1 MQIPANLVK
10 ELRERTGAGFSDCRA
25 ALVEAAGDVE
35 KAINILRKKGQAA
48 AAKKAQREASE
59 GLVGHYIHAGGKIGV
74 IVEVNCESDFV
85 ARTPAYQQLCH
96 DIAMHIAALD
106 PRYLRREEVTPEM
119 LEKERDIYREQARAT
134 GKSEQV
140 VEKIVTGKASRA
152 QVIGFA
158 FEKYHYI
165 EAAFEHMG
173 IAAEVV
179 ARRYKR
185 IQEEKK
191 KMTSLVLIDG
201 GLGQL
206 HAAAEALESL
216 EIINQP
222 LAAIAKREDC
232 LLYTSPS
239 PRDLSTSRMPSSA

>member
-25 ALVEAAGDVE
+25 ALVEAAGDIE

-119 LEKERDIYREQARAT
+119 LEKERVGENIAVRRFVRFKVGEVSGAGGAT
-134 GKSEQV
+134 
-140 VEKIVTGKASRA
+140 VETV
-152 QVIGFA
+152 
-158 FEKYHYI
+158 
-165 EAAFEHMG
+165 
-173 IAAEVV
+173 
-179 ARRYKR
+179 
-185 IQEEKK
+185 
-191 KMTSLVLIDG
+191 
-201 GLGQL
+201 
-206 HAAAEALESL
+206 
-216 EIINQP
+216 
-222 LAAIAKREDC
+222 
-232 LLYTSPS
+232 
-239 PRDLSTSRMPSSA
+239 SA

>member
-1 MQIPANLVK
+1 MSTPPQATQIPANLVK

-25 ALVEAAGDVE
+25 ALVESAGDVE

-85 ARTPAYQQLCH
+85 ARTEAFQQLCH

-140 VEKIVTGKASRA
+140 VEKIVTGKM
-152 QVIGFA
+152 
-158 FEKYHYI
+158 EKFYEENCLYEQHYI
-165 EAAFEHMG
+165 
-173 IAAEVV
+173 
-179 ARRYKR
+179 R
-185 IQEEKK
+185 
-191 KMTSLVLIDG
+191 D
-201 GLGQL
+201 
-206 HAAAEALESL
+206 ESVTIK
-216 EIINQP
+216 EMINH
-222 LAAIAKREDC
+222 AIAKLGENISVRRFVRFKVGEISGA
-232 LLYTSPS
+232 TSA
-239 PRDLSTSRMPSSA
+239 TVEAA

>member
-1 MQIPANLVK
+1 MSTQPQAMQIPANLVK

-48 AAKKAQREASE
+48 AAKKAQREATE

-85 ARTPAYQQLCH
+85 ARTEAFQRLCH

-134 GKSEQV
+134 GKSDQV
-140 VEKIVTGKASRA
+140 VEKIVTGKM
-152 QVIGFA
+152 
-158 FEKYHYI
+158 EKFYEENCLYEQHYI
-165 EAAFEHMG
+165 KDESVTIKEMITQAITNLGENIAVRRFVRFKVGEVSGAAG
-173 IAAEVV
+173 
-179 ARRYKR
+179 
-185 IQEEKK
+185 
-191 KMTSLVLIDG
+191 
-201 GLGQL
+201 
-206 HAAAEALESL
+206 
-216 EIINQP
+216 
-222 LAAIAKREDC
+222 
-232 LLYTSPS
+232 
-239 PRDLSTSRMPSSA
+239 STVEMVSA

>member
-1 MQIPANLVK
+1 MSTQQSATQIPANLVK

-85 ARTPAYQQLCH
+85 ARTPAFQQLCH

-106 PRYLRREEVTPEM
+106 PRYLRREDVTPEM

-134 GKSEQV
+134 GKSDQV
-140 VEKIVTGKASRA
+140 VEKIVTGKM
-152 QVIGFA
+152 
-158 FEKYHYI
+158 EKFYEENCLYEQHYI
-165 EAAFEHMG
+165 
-173 IAAEVV
+173 
-179 ARRYKR
+179 R
-185 IQEEKK
+185 
-191 KMTSLVLIDG
+191 D
-201 GLGQL
+201 
-206 HAAAEALESL
+206 ESVTIK
-216 EIINQP
+216 EMITQ
-222 LAAIAKREDC
+222 AIANLAENIAVRRFVRFKVGEV
-232 LLYTSPS
+232 SGAAS
-239 PRDLSTSRMPSSA
+239 STVETVSA